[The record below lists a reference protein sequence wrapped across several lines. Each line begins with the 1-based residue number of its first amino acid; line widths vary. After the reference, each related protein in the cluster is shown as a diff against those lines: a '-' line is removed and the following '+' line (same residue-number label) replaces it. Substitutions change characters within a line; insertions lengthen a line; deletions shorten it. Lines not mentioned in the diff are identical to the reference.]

1 MSPLSPNS
9 AAMAVSSPSPSS
21 PSHSNP
27 SAASADLRLRADAAI
42 AAYLAGPGPH
52 RLQLGCGATE
62 LPGWLGTDLEPSGNA
77 VFLDACA
84 PFPLPDASF
93 DLIYGEHMIEHLSW
107 EDGQRMLGECLRVLR
122 PGGRLRLAT
131 PDLAVIL
138 GLYSQPGEPSG
149 QAYVRWIS
157 DTFLAGT
164 ATATPAFVINN
175 AFHNWGHKFLYDRT
189 LLELALERA
198 GFSGI
203 SACSYGDS
211 SEPLLREVETHHR
224 HVDNGAMVHFETM
237 IAEAVK
243 PLTA

>member
-1 MSPLSPNS
+1 MTDPI
-9 AAMAVSSPSPSS
+9 
-21 PSHSNP
+21 
-27 SAASADLRLRADAAI
+27 AS
-42 AAYLAGPGPH
+42 YLAGPGPY

-62 LPGWLGTDLEPSGNA
+62 LPGWLGTDVEPSGNA

-107 EDGQRMLGECLRVLR
+107 EDGQRMLAECQRVLR

-138 GLYSQPGEPSG
+138 GLYNDSGATDG

-157 DTFLAGT
+157 DTFLGGA
-164 ATATPAFVINN
+164 AMARPAFVINN
-175 AFHNWGHKFLYDRT
+175 AFHNWGHRFLYDRE

-198 GFSGI
+198 GFHGI
-203 SACSYGDS
+203 TACAYGES
-211 SEPLLREVETHHR
+211 SEPLLCGVETHHR
-224 HVDNGAMVHFETM
+224 HVNNGAMVQFETM
-237 IAEAVK
+237 IVEAIR
-243 PLTA
+243 PSPA